1 MSPPLAL
8 NDIGALSTVL
18 WGEGSYSEQ
27 GAEIDVIPTPAVL
40 SKAISHHEGHEVDKA
55 ETVSK
60 LRLRWRTYDL
70 DFLQV
75 SPACR
80 PVPSQLVVID
90 MRFGTE
96 VQWLSGGVS
105 SSRS

>member
-1 MSPPLAL
+1 VSPPLAL

-60 LRLRWRTYDL
+60 LRLRWRNL
-70 DFLQV
+70 RPRL
-75 SPACR
+75 PA
-80 PVPSQLVVID
+80 SLTS
-90 MRFGTE
+90 M
-96 VQWLSGGVS
+96 
-105 SSRS
+105 SSRSVSVSRD